1 MTLASLWLEYKTLP
15 LPERQAYLEQQI
27 QPVLFASLEPTVFPA
42 PEISVHTLGTS
53 VEPTIIA
60 ARKIRAETVMI
71 LGTRESLRT
80 MELIKKYCDNQNVF
94 SIEVD
99 RAGTSSIFRAVEE
112 ATREYE
118 DIALEITSG
127 TKAMVAALSMMAMK
141 LQTKKQRVQ
150 VFYVDNPQWD
160 ADLRRPVPG
169 FEQLVQL
176 DIP

>member
-1 MTLASLWLEYKTLP
+1 MTLASLWLEYKALSP
-15 LPERQAYLEQQI
+15 SQRQAFLEQQI
-27 QPVLFASLEPTVFPA
+27 QPVLFASLEPTIYPA
-42 PEISVHTLGTS
+42 PEISIHTLGTS
-53 VEPTIIA
+53 IEPTIIA
-60 ARKIRAETVMI
+60 ARKIRAESVVI

-80 MELIKKYCDNQNVF
+80 MDLIKKYCLDQNVF

-99 RAGTSSIFRAVEE
+99 RAGTSSVFRAVEE
-112 ATREYE
+112 ATREYQN
-118 DIALEITSG
+118 IALEITSG

-160 ADLRRPVPG
+160 ADLHRPVPG